1 MLFKIAKIAPRK
13 QGPSALISG
22 AVKMIRTIEQLINKL
37 YLLFLPVCVSS
48 VMIYSIERLA

>member
-1 MLFKIAKIAPRK
+1 MLFKIAMIAPRK
-13 QGPSALISG
+13 QGPSALITG
-22 AVKMIRTIEQLINKL
+22 VVKMIRTIEQLVNKF

>member
-1 MLFKIAKIAPRK
+1 MARA
-13 QGPSALISG
+13 
-22 AVKMIRTIEQLINKL
+22 IEQLLNKF